1 MSEDGADNVAIGD
14 KFGDAWQKLDSDAKT
29 FAGKVTEAETAAT
42 TVASKSSNPAAGA
55 VPGASAPLAPLAS
68 AFNDTMAN
76 LKTRAKSSAAAL
88 STAVT
93 GLQTW
98 AKTTHNID
106 VTAAA
111 AVPGAGGSNPA
122 PKAGT
127 ADSPATGTPN
137 GAPLLPVTPPPAP
150 PGTVPAAPGSSI
162 FAGPYGD
169 SSAPAAATTP
179 KPNPLTPDP
188 SIPPAFSMK

>member
-1 MSEDGADNVAIGD
+1 MSEDGADDVAIGD
-14 KFGDAWQKLDSDAKT
+14 KFGDAWQKLDTVAKA
-29 FAGKVTEAETAAT
+29 FAGKVTETETAAT

-55 VPGASAPLAPLAS
+55 VPGAPTPLAPLAS
-68 AFNDTMAN
+68 ALNDTMAI
-76 LKTRAKSSAAAL
+76 LKTRAKSKESSVRSDVA
-88 STAVT
+88 

-111 AVPGAGGSNPA
+111 AVPRAGGSESA

-162 FAGPYGD
+162 FAGPYGG
-169 SSAPAAATTP
+169 AAAPVAPP
-179 KPNPLTPDP
+179 K
-188 SIPPAFSMK
+188 